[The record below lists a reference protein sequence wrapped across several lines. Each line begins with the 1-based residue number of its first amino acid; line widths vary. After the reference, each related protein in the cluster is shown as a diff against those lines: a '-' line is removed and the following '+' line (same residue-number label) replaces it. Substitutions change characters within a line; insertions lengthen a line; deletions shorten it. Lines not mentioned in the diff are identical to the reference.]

1 MSGLFFVPEYWGG
14 KIMSKYFH
22 IVRDLYQGM
31 REEGYRTEYECL
43 AHGVADCVD
52 EIRSCIARTGSVG
65 GSIAL

>member
-1 MSGLFFVPEYWGG
+1 
-14 KIMSKYFH
+14 MSKYFH

-52 EIRSCIARTGSVG
+52 EIKSCIARTGSVG
-65 GSIAL
+65 GTIAL